1 MKGRSFEESG
11 HGRGKTMARDAALVI
26 TFGSAVRGREAKSLD
41 VFTEVLTFLGKQAA
55 DGRCSQPEPYFATD
69 ASNGMIIVRGMTDG
83 LAEITE
89 SEEYDK
95 LLAKS
100 QMVVEDLK
108 IHWYLTGEEIERGTR
123 IFAEAG
129 SELGYM

>member
-1 MKGRSFEESG
+1 MIF
-11 HGRGKTMARDAALVI
+11 
-26 TFGSAVRGREAKSLD
+26 VRGRS
-41 VFTEVLTFLGKQAA
+41 
-55 DGRCSQPEPYFATD
+55 D
-69 ASNGMIIVRGMTDG
+69 A
-83 LAEITE
+83 LAEITD

-108 IHWYLTGEEIERGTR
+108 IHWSLSGEEIDRGMR

-129 SELGYM
+129 GELGYM

>member
-1 MKGRSFEESG
+1 
-11 HGRGKTMARDAALVI
+11 MARDTALVT
-26 TFGSAVRGREAKSLD
+26 TFGYPVRGREAKSLE
-41 VFTEVLTFLGKQAA
+41 VFTEFLTFLGKQAA
-55 DGRCSQPEPYFATD
+55 EGRCSQPESYFSADT
-69 ASNGMIIVRGMTDG
+69 STGMVIVRGRSDA

-95 LLAKS
+95 LLAKG
-100 QMVVEDLK
+100 QLVVEDLK
-108 IHWYLTGEEIERGTR
+108 VRWYLTGEEIDRGMR

>member
-1 MKGRSFEESG
+1 
-11 HGRGKTMARDAALVI
+11 MARDAALVT
-26 TFGSAVRGREAKSLD
+26 TFGSSLRGREAKSLE

-55 DGRCSQPEPYFATD
+55 EGRCSQPEPYFA
-69 ASNGMIIVRGMTDG
+69 AHSSNGMVIVRGRSDA

-89 SEEYDK
+89 SEEYEK
-95 LLAKS
+95 LLTKS
-100 QMVVEDLK
+100 QMIVEDLK
-108 IHWYLTGEEIERGTR
+108 SHWYLTGEEIDRGMR

>member
-1 MKGRSFEESG
+1 
-11 HGRGKTMARDAALVI
+11 MARDTALVT
-26 TFGSAVRGREAKSLD
+26 TFGYPVRGREAKSLE
-41 VFTEVLTFLGKQAA
+41 VFTEFLTFLGKQAA
-55 DGRCSQPEPYFATD
+55 EGRCSQPESYFAADT
-69 ASNGMIIVRGMTDG
+69 STGMVIVRGRSDA

-95 LLAKS
+95 LLAKG
-100 QMVVEDLK
+100 QLVVEDLK
-108 IHWYLTGEEIERGTR
+108 VRWYLTGEEIDRGMR